1 MSTFYHGSPLYS
13 IIDWIFLRFDI
24 WDTHNRYQGLPRMST
39 GMTSNPESYYR
50 KATISQ
56 YFSSST
62 CPLCDEPIAY
72 QGLCTTCAS
81 NRQTTAFSL
90 SSMVRLKEKDYLELV
105 TLCQSCT
112 GTTHLEQNCI
122 SLDCP
127 VLYRRVKTFNQLQVV
142 SKLNET
148 LLVL

>member
-1 MSTFYHGSPLYS
+1 
-13 IIDWIFLRFDI
+13 
-24 WDTHNRYQGLPRMST
+24 MST